1 MLRYEILALA
11 VPEITQDEAK
21 QLETSLC
28 RLIENFKGVI
38 ISFERWGKFRLAYPV
53 NNNDYGVYFLLRFEL
68 ESTNAELMRE
78 LKTIFA
84 VKLNDIVMRHMLTRL
99 DAKASLNYQRPHALE
114 EAPGRDVESFI
125 RDNKMDGILSLDK
138 KRAAVDV
145 RGDEQDDQ
153 EFEG

>member
-1 MLRYEILALA
+1 MLRYEILALS

-21 QLETSLC
+21 QMETNLA
-28 RLIENFKGVI
+28 RLVESFKGTV

-68 ESTNAELMRE
+68 ERANNQLMQE
-78 LKTIFA
+78 IKTIFA
-84 VKLNDIVMRHMLTRL
+84 VKLNDIVMRHMLTKL
-99 DAKASLNYQRPHALE
+99 DAKASLHYQRPHALE

-138 KRAAVDV
+138 KKGAAH
-145 RGDEQDDQ
+145 EEAEE
-153 EFEG
+153 EFAE